1 MEKKEYKKVH
11 KKENKKNYLLM
22 NISSIALIVSMIFS
36 VVLILLGIFSTI
48 KLGTFIILIVVD
60 LLILVAGA
68 VAEYISEKR
77 FDKDYKNYKTEN
89 TVVARK
95 IEVAPR
101 EEKKEEEVKVEKTPK
116 KKTTP
121 KKNTSTKTATKQ
133 SSTSKSTPKKTTTKK
148 TTKKA

>member
-22 NISSIALIVSMIFS
+22 NISSVALIISMIFS

-48 KLGTFIILIVVD
+48 KLSTFVALIIID
-60 LLILVAGA
+60 LLILVAG
-68 VAEYISEKR
+68 VLAEYFSEKR
-77 FDKDYKNYKTEN
+77 FNKDYKNYKAEN

-101 EEKKEEEVKVEKTPK
+101 KAAVVKKEVEVKEEKPK
-116 KKTTP
+116 KKTSA
-121 KKNTSTKTATKQ
+121 K
-133 SSTSKSTPKKTTTKK
+133 KSTTTKKTTTKKISPKKTTTKK

>member
-1 MEKKEYKKVH
+1 MEKKDYKKVH

-22 NISSIALIVSMIFS
+22 NISSVALIISMIFS

-48 KLGTFIILIVVD
+48 KLSTFVALIIID
-60 LLILVAGA
+60 LLILVAG
-68 VAEYISEKR
+68 VLSEYFCEKR
-77 FDKDYKNYKTEN
+77 FNKDYKNYKAEN

-101 EEKKEEEVKVEKTPK
+101 KATIAKKETEKKEETPK
-116 KKTTP
+116 KKTP
-121 KKNTSTKTATKQ
+121 AKKSTTTTKRSTKKTTK
-133 SSTSKSTPKKTTTKK
+133 TTTKTTTKK

>member
-1 MEKKEYKKVH
+1 MEKKDYKKVH

-22 NISSIALIVSMIFS
+22 NISSVALIISMIFS

-48 KLGTFIILIVVD
+48 KLSTFVALIIID
-60 LLILVAGA
+60 LLILVAG
-68 VAEYISEKR
+68 VLAEYFSEKR
-77 FDKDYKNYKTEN
+77 FNKDYKNYKAEN

-101 EEKKEEEVKVEKTPK
+101 KAAIVKKEDEVKEETPK
-116 KKTTP
+116 KKTSAKKSTTTKKTTT
-121 KKNTSTKTATKQ
+121 KKNS
-133 SSTSKSTPKKTTTKK
+133 PKKTTTKK

>member
-1 MEKKEYKKVH
+1 MEKKDYKKVH

-22 NISSIALIVSMIFS
+22 NISSVALIISMIFS

-48 KLGTFIILIVVD
+48 KLSTFVALIIID
-60 LLILVAGA
+60 LLILVAG
-68 VAEYISEKR
+68 VLSEYFSEKR
-77 FDKDYKNYKTEN
+77 FNKDYKNYKAEN

-101 EEKKEEEVKVEKTPK
+101 KATIAKKETEKEEETPK
-116 KKTTP
+116 KKTP
-121 KKNTSTKTATKQ
+121 AKKSTTTTKRSTKKTTK
-133 SSTSKSTPKKTTTKK
+133 TTTKTTTKK

>member
-60 LLILVAGA
+60 LLILVAGV

>member
-101 EEKKEEEVKVEKTPK
+101 EEKKEEVKVEKAPK

-133 SSTSKSTPKKTTTKK
+133 SSTSKSTSKKTTTKK

>member
-1 MEKKEYKKVH
+1 MEKKDYKKVH

-22 NISSIALIVSMIFS
+22 NISSVALIISMIFS

-48 KLGTFIILIVVD
+48 KLSTFVALIIID
-60 LLILVAGA
+60 LLILVAG
-68 VAEYISEKR
+68 VLSEYFSEKR
-77 FDKDYKNYKTEN
+77 FNKDYKNYKAEN

-101 EEKKEEEVKVEKTPK
+101 KATIAKKVTEKKEETPK
-116 KKTTP
+116 KKTP
-121 KKNTSTKTATKQ
+121 AKKSTTTTKRSTKKTT
-133 SSTSKSTPKKTTTKK
+133 KTTTKK

>member
-1 MEKKEYKKVH
+1 MEKKEYKNVH

-22 NISSIALIVSMIFS
+22 NISSVALIISMIFS

-48 KLGTFIILIVVD
+48 KLSTFVALIIID
-60 LLILVAGA
+60 LLILVAG
-68 VAEYISEKR
+68 VLAEYLSEKR
-77 FDKDYKNYKTEN
+77 FNKDYKNYKAEN

-101 EEKKEEEVKVEKTPK
+101 KAAVVKKEVEVKEETPK
-116 KKTTP
+116 KKTSAKKSTTTKKTTT
-121 KKNTSTKTATKQ
+121 KKNS
-133 SSTSKSTPKKTTTKK
+133 PKKTTTKK

>member
-1 MEKKEYKKVH
+1 MEKKDYKKVH

-22 NISSIALIVSMIFS
+22 NISSVALIISMIFS

-48 KLGTFIILIVVD
+48 KLSTFVALIIID
-60 LLILVAGA
+60 LLILVAG
-68 VAEYISEKR
+68 VLSEYFSEKR
-77 FDKDYKNYKTEN
+77 FNKDFKNYKAEN

-101 EEKKEEEVKVEKTPK
+101 KATIAKKETEKKEETPK
-116 KKTTP
+116 KKTP
-121 KKNTSTKTATKQ
+121 AKKSTTTTKRSTKKTTK
-133 SSTSKSTPKKTTTKK
+133 TTTKTTTKK

>member
-1 MEKKEYKKVH
+1 MEKKDYKKVH

-22 NISSIALIVSMIFS
+22 NISSVALIISMIFS

-48 KLGTFIILIVVD
+48 KLSTFVALIIID
-60 LLILVAGA
+60 LLILVAG
-68 VAEYISEKR
+68 VLSEYFSEKR
-77 FDKDYKNYKTEN
+77 FNKDYKNYKAEN

-101 EEKKEEEVKVEKTPK
+101 KATIAKKETEKKEETPK
-116 KKTTP
+116 KKTP
-121 KKNTSTKTATKQ
+121 AKKSTTTTKRSTKKTT
-133 SSTSKSTPKKTTTKK
+133 KTTTKK